1 MPDEPIGSVTVDSSE
16 LEPGALPA
24 PEPTESG
31 EAAPSVETTDGRT
44 TDTPLSV
51 EELQEQV
58 SRQTARAE
66 KAEKASRE
74 FERRQHQARAEAERM
89 RQDTLRTVES
99 DIANLKRSMDEKIAN
114 SDLVTQ
120 AELDR
125 RDSLLEQRAVLR
137 QNNLAQQ
144 EHDAKRTEYGEKLR
158 EKTEAIGWTQEEHDA
173 FLLRHSAPGADGKM
187 YAFGNYTDLDQAFE
201 AAEAFLHYETR
212 DEYQNKVRET
222 ETAKADKL
230 AKQKM
235 RAMLPAGSSPKP
247 SPPPDSQ
254 TAYKEAI
261 MQSGKVSDPD
271 SWF

>member
-16 LEPGALPA
+16 LETGALPA
-24 PEPTESG
+24 PEPKESG
-31 EAAPSVETTDGRT
+31 EAASSVSDDGRT
-44 TDTPLSV
+44 TDTPPSV

-58 SRQTARAE
+58 SRQTARAD
-66 KAEKASRE
+66 KAEKAARE

-89 RQDTLRTVES
+89 RQDTLKTVET

-144 EHDAKRTEYGEKLR
+144 DHDAKRTEYGAKLR
-158 EKTEAIGWTQEEHDA
+158 EKTEAIGWTQEQHDA
-173 FLLRHSAPGADGKM
+173 FLMRHSTPGADGQM
-187 YAFGNYTDLDQAFE
+187 YPFGNYANLDQAYE
-201 AAEAFLHYETR
+201 AAEAFLHFETR

-222 ETAKADKL
+222 ETTKADEL
-230 AKQKM
+230 AKKKM
-235 RAMLPAGSSPKP
+235 RAMLPAGSAPKP